1 MPLGAGG
8 LSENPLGVRGLPE
21 ILPDAGPVPDV
32 GGVSST
38 GTVSEALIKDTLQ
51 AGKPADPPP
60 APTTPAPELPKPD
73 PPKKPEAPKR
83 GARNAELPKKP
94 GADRGRPSVAA
105 KRVAPAVVEDA
116 QRRLSERVFYPKEA
130 VERGLEGIVHLIV
143 RFADDGS
150 VAEVDVAVSSGHAL
164 LDNAA
169 VRAAYAMGRQIGAA
183 SGELVLPVHFQLQ
196 D

>member
-1 MPLGAGG
+1 MPETPLGA
-8 LSENPLGVRGLPE
+8 VGLPE
-21 ILPDAGPVPDV
+21 LPGKTEAAPDADTVPET
-32 GGVSST
+32 GGTPLT

-51 AGKPADPPP
+51 AGKPAEAPP
-60 APTTPAPELPKPD
+60 APTPD
-73 PPKKPEAPKR
+73 PSKKPEVPKR

-94 GADRGRPSVAA
+94 GADRGRSSAAA
-105 KRVAPAVVEDA
+105 KKVAPAVAEDA

-130 VERGLEGIVHLIV
+130 IERGLEGTVYLIV
-143 RFADDGS
+143 RFTDDGS
-150 VAEVDVAVSSGHAL
+150 VADVDVAASSGHAL